1 METPRFAYPTDL
13 LERVQQAI
21 NAHDLEALAACFHVD
36 YESTFPAH
44 PERAFKGQAQMR
56 QNWEQIFAAV
66 PDITSSLLQSA
77 TVGKTVWAEWEW
89 RGTRRD
95 GAPFVM
101 RGVTIQEV
109 QDGEITSVR
118 MYMEPVQAGG
128 PEGDA
133 ALRQALGDTVG
144 GYQ

>member
-1 METPRFAYPTDL
+1 
-13 LERVQQAI
+13 VQQAI

-36 YESTFPAH
+36 YDSTFPAH

-56 QNWEQIFAAV
+56 RNWEQIFSAV
-66 PDITSSLLQSA
+66 PDITSALLQRA

-89 RGTRRD
+89 RGTRCG

-109 QDGEITSVR
+109 HDGEITSVR
-118 MYMEPVQAGG
+118 MYMEPVQAAG
-128 PEGDA
+128 PVGDA
-133 ALRQALGDTVG
+133 ALRQALGETAG

>member
-1 METPRFAYPTDL
+1 
-13 LERVQQAI
+13 VQQAI

-36 YESTFPAH
+36 YDSTFPAH

-56 QNWEQIFAAV
+56 KNWEQIFAAV
-66 PDITSSLLQSA
+66 PDITSALLQSA

-109 QDGEITSVR
+109 HDGEITSVR
-118 MYMEPVQAGG
+118 MYMEPVQAAG
-128 PEGDA
+128 PVGDA
-133 ALRQALGDTVG
+133 ALRQALGETAG

>member
-1 METPRFAYPTDL
+1 
-13 LERVQQAI
+13 VQQAI

-36 YESTFPAH
+36 YDSTFPAH

-56 QNWEQIFAAV
+56 KNWEQIFAAV
-66 PDITSSLLQSA
+66 PDITSALLQSA

-109 QDGEITSVR
+109 CDGEITSVR

-128 PEGDA
+128 PVGDA
-133 ALRQALGDTVG
+133 ALRQALGEAAG

>member
-1 METPRFAYPTDL
+1 METPSFAHPADL

-36 YESTFPAH
+36 YDSTFPAH

-56 QNWEQIFAAV
+56 RNWEQIFAAV
-66 PDITSSLLQSA
+66 PGITSALLQSA

-109 QDGEITSVR
+109 HDGEITSVR

-128 PEGDA
+128 PVGDA
-133 ALRQALGDTVG
+133 ALRQALGETAG